1 MLTALEGWSCTAP
14 QALASH
20 GAVMV
25 SLSYFKQRDLEWVQ
39 RDLEW
44 VQRDLE
50 WVQGDL
56 EWVQRDLEWVHRDGT
71 VRNEPSSHTQPIF
84 T

>member
-56 EWVQRDLEWVHRDGT
+56 EWVHRDGS
-71 VRNEPSSHTQPIF
+71 VRNEPSSHAQPIF